1 MDTNKIIRILR
12 NAVIYLIVVM
22 LVSFVLDVGFSKLG
36 SEPIMKTLTDWLVS
50 VLKITK
56 LGVWIVV
63 VLVFAYFRE
72 KQGKN

>member
-22 LVSFVLDVGFSKLG
+22 LVSFVLDVGFSNLG
-36 SEPIMKTLTDWLVS
+36 SEPIMKTLSDWLVS
-50 VLKITK
+50 VFKITK

-63 VLVFAYFRE
+63 VLIFAYFRE
-72 KQGKN
+72 RQGKN

>member
-36 SEPIMKTLTDWLVS
+36 SEPIMKILTDWLAS
-50 VLKITK
+50 VLKVTK

>member
-1 MDTNKIIRILR
+1 MDTNKLIRILR